1 LKTEKECKMGDKRR
15 KYTSKMKADTI
26 RKVLKEKKSVAEVC
40 EQDAI
45 HVTQFY
51 TWQREAFDRL
61 ERVFEE
67 APEEQKKTEQ
77 AELRELKERLNAK
90 SIFCRE
96 LLEEHAKLKKSLGE
110 I

>member
-1 LKTEKECKMGDKRR
+1 MTDKRR
-15 KYTSKMKADTI
+15 KYTAELKAEVL
-26 RKVLKEKKSVAEVC
+26 RKVLKDKKSVADICQEYG
-40 EQDAI
+40 I

-51 TWQREAFDRL
+51 TWQREAFERL
-61 ERVFEE
+61 ERLFE
-67 APEEQKKTEQ
+67 APPEEQKKVEQTEV
-77 AELRELKERLNAK
+77 RELKERLNAK